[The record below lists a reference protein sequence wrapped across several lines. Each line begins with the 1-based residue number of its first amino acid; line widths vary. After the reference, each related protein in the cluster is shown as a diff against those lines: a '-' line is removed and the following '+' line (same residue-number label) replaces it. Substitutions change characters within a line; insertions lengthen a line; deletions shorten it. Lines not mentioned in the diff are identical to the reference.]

1 MPLEKEPNQPHTKYD
16 NDFENI
22 VDISPVPIM
31 IHKMGLVLYANSLCK
46 DLFDLDDV
54 SELVGKNLIEFV
66 HPEDRAA
73 VIDAIKQGVTEKR
86 SNAVLSN
93 RMITKT
99 GRILNIETKS
109 SSINFKGEDCRLA
122 VAYDYHL
129 LTKVEEELKN
139 KNLLIEKIAQIIPDS
154 LIVVESKSRKVL
166 FENKPL
172 LNLLGYTDADMGGKD
187 QFDFITGL
195 IHKEDIPKLLES
207 RKFIFDP
214 ANNGKYASTE
224 YRIKDKSGK
233 WRWILARSTIFKTV
247 EGEAHQ
253 INFGISQDITA
264 LKEIEQELLNSKSFI
279 EKINN
284 TLPLHVSIFDLQS
297 MGFVY
302 RNYDIGTTLGYA
314 ENEVADIM
322 QLAHP
327 DYAADALK
335 NLQGFALMKEGE
347 KRAVVGKYLTKE
359 GEVKHLLTR
368 ATPFLMN
375 PDGTVRQILTTTSD
389 LTDLKEAELKLQ
401 FSEETRKAILSAL
414 PDIVFQIDTT
424 GLIRDMYAGEE
435 FRHAMAGKVIA
446 GKYVTDFLPEKQAA
460 VNMKLVAEVVAT
472 GRMQTHEY
480 VHQRDGQEMHY
491 ELRISK
497 LNEECAIM
505 VMRDVSQ
512 LRLTRE
518 QLDQKLG
525 ELWSKNQ
532 VLEKY
537 ITSNAE
543 LEKFAYIASHDLREP
558 IRSIVGFTQLLQK
571 RFDKEMN
578 DEAKEFLDNIINSAQ
593 RMNTLVLGL
602 LDYSRVSSNGKAF
615 SSTNLNDVLQKVL
628 DDLSVMIEET
638 GAEISIDKLPVI
650 NCDELQI
657 RQLFQNLVSNS
668 IKFRKPN
675 EVPAIKISVQLKD
688 GKQVFSVSD
697 NGIGLDMKYSENV
710 FHIFSR
716 LHTSDKY
723 PGSGIGLAVCK
734 KIVERHNGKIWLES
748 ETGKGTAFYFTLG

>member
-1 MPLEKEPNQPHTKYD
+1 MEKEPNQPHTKYD

-54 SELVGKNLIEFV
+54 SELVGKNLLEFV
-66 HPEDRAA
+66 HPDDKNA
-73 VIDAIKQGVTEKR
+73 VVDAIRKGIAEKK

-109 SSINFKGEDCRLA
+109 SSINFRGEDCRLA

-129 LTKVEEELKN
+129 LTKVEEELRN

-172 LNLLGYTDADMGGKD
+172 LELLGYSTEDLGEKD
-187 QFDFITGL
+187 QFEFISGL
-195 IHKEDIPKLLES
+195 IHKEDVPKLLDS

-214 ANNGKYASTE
+214 ANSGKYASTE
-224 YRIKDKSGK
+224 YRIKDKNGK
-233 WRWILARSTIFKTV
+233 WRWILARSTVFKNSEDNSQQV
-247 EGEAHQ
+247 
-253 INFGISQDITA
+253 NFGISQDITQ
-264 LKEIEQELLNSKSFI
+264 LKETEQELLQSKLFI
-279 EKINN
+279 EKIAQ
-284 TLPLHVSIFDLQS
+284 TLPNHIALFNLQT
-297 MGFVY
+297 FETEY
-302 RNYDIGTTLGYA
+302 ANYPFWQKLNYTEDPGVM
-314 ENEVADIM
+314 NFF
-322 QLAHP
+322 HP
-327 DYAADALK
+327 DYKDTAIKVFETLA
-335 NLQGFALMKEGE
+335 NL
-347 KRAVVGKYLTKE
+347 KE
-359 GEVKHLLTR
+359 GEVHTTFAKYITRDGITKYMLTD
-368 ATPFLMN
+368 ATPFEFDSSGKLKL
-375 PDGTVRQILTTTSD
+375 ILATTTDMSE
-389 LTDLKEAELKLQ
+389 LKEAELKLE
-401 FSEETRKAILSAL
+401 FSEEARKAILSAL
-414 PDIVFQIDTT
+414 PDIVFQIDTN
-424 GLIRDMYAGEE
+424 GLIHDMYAGEE
-435 FRHAMAGKVIA
+435 FRHALENRTITGRHVA
-446 GKYVTDFLPEKQAA
+446 DFLPNKDGEVIMKLIKQA
-460 VNMKLVAEVVAT
+460 VAT
-472 GRMQTHEY
+472 GQMQTHEY
-480 VHQRDGQEMHY
+480 LDKRGNREMHY
-491 ELRISK
+491 ELRVSR
-497 LNEECAIM
+497 LNDECAIM

-512 LRLTRE
+512 LRMTRE
-518 QLDQKLG
+518 QLDEKLG

-571 RFDKEMN
+571 RFDAQMDN
-578 DEAKEFLDNIINSAQ
+578 EAKEFLGNIINSAQ

-602 LDYSRVSSNGKAF
+602 LDYSRVSSNGKPFAAA
-615 SSTNLNDVLQKVL
+615 NLNEVLEKVQN
-628 DDLSVMIEET
+628 DLNVMIGET
-638 GAEISIDKLPVI
+638 GAVVSIEKLPTI

-657 RQLFQNLVSNS
+657 RQLFQNLISNG
-668 IKFRKPN
+668 IKFRKANVFPRIRI
-675 EVPAIKISVQLKD
+675 AVQEKD
-688 GKQVFSVSD
+688 GKQIFSVSD

-748 ETGKGTAFYFTLG
+748 EIGKGTTFYFTLA